1 MKRFLVLCLAV
12 LLSVQVWGQSSSPQ
26 DVKDLKAII
35 LELEEINKRQA
46 SRINLLE
53 ETDKEKT
60 LRINLLEETVKEQK
74 SLLLKQKISL
84 ISNTIGGVTLGF
96 GIGYFIGD
104 IK

>member
-1 MKRFLVLCLAV
+1 MKRFLVLCLVV
-12 LLSVQVWGQSSSPQ
+12 LLSAQVWGQSLSPQ
-26 DVKDLKAII
+26 DVEDLKAII
-35 LELEEINKRQA
+35 LELEEINKKQ
-46 SRINLLE
+46 
-53 ETDKEKT
+53 T

-74 SLLLKQKISL
+74 NSLRRQKISL

>member
-12 LLSVQVWGQSSSPQ
+12 LLSAQVWGQSLSQQ
-26 DVKDLKAII
+26 DVEDLKAII
-35 LELEEINKRQA
+35 LELEEINKRQ
-46 SRINLLE
+46 
-53 ETDKEKT
+53 T

-74 SLLLKQKISL
+74 SSLRKQKISL
-84 ISNTIGGVTLGF
+84 VSNTIGGVALGF

>member
-12 LLSVQVWGQSSSPQ
+12 LLSAQVWGQSLSQQ
-26 DVKDLKAII
+26 DVEDLKAII

-46 SRINLLE
+46 
-53 ETDKEKT
+53 

-74 SLLLKQKISL
+74 SSLRKQKISL
-84 ISNTIGGVTLGF
+84 VSNTVGGVALGF